1 MVRVNGELGPEFEV
15 TAGVR
20 QGCVIA
26 PTLFNVFIDMVVRK
40 ALMRMPENCVAF
52 ESRCKGR
59 LSLAP
64 MHISS
69 C

>member
-1 MVRVNGELGPEFEV
+1 MRVNGELGPEFEV

-40 ALMRMPENCVAF
+40 ALMCMPENCGIRV
-52 ESRCKGR
+52 KV
-59 LSLAP
+59 
-64 MHISS
+64 
-69 C
+69 

>member
-1 MVRVNGELGPEFEV
+1 MVNWGLSLRSLLVCSK
-15 TAGVR
+15 GVSLPPL
-20 QGCVIA
+20 C
-26 PTLFNVFIDMVVRK
+26 LMWFIDMVVRK
-40 ALMRMPENCVAF
+40 ALMCMPENCVAF